1 MRFAPQFHCRI
12 GFDTYISVETFYC
25 YTVKLANFA
34 RRMSTPTPPLPTLV
48 SLTAIDR
55 CEVDKGDFNQI
66 DEADPSTPPG
76 WEFVTWSG
84 FSPSSEAMQIT
95 PANDAATATAATM
108 SAMRA
113 VANALHAAAA
123 GNVDATKSSPAGIR
137 KEAAAE
143 KDCFFVT
150 RGPCRTPHPLST
162 IGEKNLQRS
171 LSQNLQ
177 QNLHLPSVLP
187 KGGNSN
193 SWAPSTTGE
202 ASARP

>member
-1 MRFAPQFHCRI
+1 
-12 GFDTYISVETFYC
+12 
-25 YTVKLANFA
+25 
-34 RRMSTPTPPLPTLV
+34 MSTPTPPPPTLV
-48 SLTAIDR
+48 SLTAIDGF
-55 CEVDKGDFNQI
+55 EVDKGDFNQI

-108 SAMRA
+108 SAVRA
-113 VANALHAAAA
+113 VANALHVAAA
-123 GNVDATKSSPAGIR
+123 GNVDATKSSLAGIR

-143 KDCFFVT
+143 KGGFFVA
-150 RGPCRTPHPLST
+150 RGPCRTPHPSAT
-162 IGEKNLQRS
+162 IWEQNLQHS
-171 LSQNLQ
+171 LPQNLQ
-177 QNLHLPSVLP
+177 QNPHLLSVLP